1 MQDTAEMW
9 QADKINKDMNILLD
23 NALWNFTDLAWILHL
38 GSWDPSRLTFLCL
51 SFLTYEMG

>member
-23 NALWNFTDLAWILHL
+23 NALWNFTGLAWILHL
-38 GSWDPSRLTFLCL
+38 LVRS
-51 SFLTYEMG
+51 